1 MWKLFQDSE
10 SIRLTGQELHT
21 AYSLSFSDEPMYLVR
36 LNEESSTELERKSS
50 VPVRATSTQRSRSK
64 RKSAK

>member
-1 MWKLFQDSE
+1 MWELFQDLE
-10 SIRLTGQELHT
+10 SIRSTGQELHT

-50 VPVRATSTQRSRSK
+50 VPARATLTRRSRSK
-64 RKSAK
+64 RKSGK